1 MEKKISLLLFIFFFS
16 LLLLAKSSTRIPAPD
31 KFWTDGY
38 FRQKSVD
45 TSSLDANIIKARI
58 NNKWTDYTLVSFPE
72 KFMQWNIKRRLQAIA
87 AIESGTRPALDGP
100 HNGIVATYGYK
111 RVDSLFK
118 LNNAVKGMGF
128 LPKKSKIKEMLKL
141 LNDTLNKPFPEKLEI
156 LKSLYNDADAVFDLR
171 AQVSLELYSQPEFV
185 TQSFLNQAVNPL
197 SAIVFLDFPSYKI
210 KAITRL
216 LDEKDP
222 NLSDYESDI
231 IKYSNLVHSYF
242 HGEFQRQ
249 FIAVVYYSV
258 EIYDNSPGKPEG
270 KGKKVLPV
278 WP

>member
-1 MEKKISLLLFIFFFS
+1 MKKIFLVCTLVFGSVLLF
-16 LLLLAKSSTRIPAPD
+16 AKTTGRIVAPAN
-31 KFWTDGY
+31 FWKDGY
-38 FRQKSVD
+38 FRQKTVD
-45 TSSLDANIIKARI
+45 MSLLDENTIRAKI
-58 NNKWTDYTLVSFPE
+58 NDKWNSFNLVSFPE
-72 KFMQWNIKRRLQAIA
+72 KFMIWNIKRRLGTITN
-87 AIESGTRPALDGP
+87 IEEGKRPPLAGP

-128 LPKKSKIKEMLKL
+128 LPKKSKIKQMLEL
-141 LNDTLNKPFPEKLEI
+141 LSSTIDNPFEEKLKI
-156 LKSLYNDADAVFDLR
+156 LKSMYNRAEEIFDKR
-171 AQVSLELYSQPEFV
+171 AQVSLELYSTPEFV
-185 TQSFLNQAVNPL
+185 TQSFLNQAVNPI
-197 SAIVFLDFPSYKI
+197 STIVFLDFPSYKI

-216 LDEKDP
+216 LDEQDP

-242 HGEFQRQ
+242 HGDFPRQ

-258 EIYDNSPGKPEG
+258 EIFDNSPGSSEG
-270 KGKKVLPV
+270 KGKKVVPS